1 MNIRLTGTL
10 TREQK
15 RKIAQEVTDTMEHIE
30 HKPKSYTHITF
41 DELSDENWSI
51 AGKLL
56 DECN

>member
-15 RKIAQEVTDTMEHIE
+15 RKIAQEVTDTLERIA

-41 DELSDENWSI
+41 EELRNENWLI

-56 DECN
+56 DK

>member
-15 RKIAQEVTDTMEHIE
+15 RKIAQEVTDTLERIA

-41 DELSDENWSI
+41 DELHNENWSI

-56 DECN
+56 DK

>member
-15 RKIAQEVTDTMEHIE
+15 RKIAQEVTDTLERIA

-41 DELSDENWSI
+41 DELRNENWLI

-56 DECN
+56 DK